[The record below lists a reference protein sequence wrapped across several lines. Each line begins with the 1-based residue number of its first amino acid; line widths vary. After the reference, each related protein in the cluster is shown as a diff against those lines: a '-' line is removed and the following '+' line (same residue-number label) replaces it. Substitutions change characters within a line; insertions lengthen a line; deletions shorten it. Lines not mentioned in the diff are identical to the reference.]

1 MIDVIHALDLLDE
14 CVRDQAT
21 GLHLPDEAE
30 LPGALLAVAVGQS
43 LATVRGFLQL
53 PLVPEPRAGEPATKR
68 ETLSI
73 GALIALRS
81 ADRMQRAGACWS
93 CSAAAARRSV
103 VAYVDLLP
111 ERLLGVAA
119 DQRRRRAAPGAGHHR
134 CRARPSSRRLRSGS
148 PDTSSGEPA

>member
-14 CVRDQAT
+14 CVRDQAA
-21 GLHLPDEAE
+21 GLYPSDEAE
-30 LPGALLAVAVGQS
+30 WPGALLAVAVGQS
-43 LATVRGFLQL
+43 PTTVRGLLQL
-53 PLVPEPRAGEPATKR
+53 PLAPEPRAGEPATEQ

-93 CSAAAARRSV
+93 CSVAAARRSV

-111 ERLLGVAA
+111 ERLVQEAA
-119 DQRRRRAAPGAGHHR
+119 NQRRRQASGASHHR
-134 CRARPSSRRLRSGS
+134 CHARPPSRRHRRGGLDASA
-148 PDTSSGEPA
+148 GEPA